1 MTKVRGL
8 LGVIIVGAAFVV
20 LANVVHIGDYV
31 KKKSEGVTFVV
42 AWHIAVPTKVVYL
55 EGPVSTPVR
64 QSDFDSNDGERRY
77 DRPYVPG
84 WKYQLFVTYDG
95 NDPESH
101 WYSCEILHNG
111 QLASGTQ
118 SYEKITN
125 KPGTA
130 TCIFQG

>member
-8 LGVIIVGAAFVV
+8 LSVIVVGTLLVIA
-20 LANVVHIGDYV
+20 ANVVHIGNYV

-55 EGPVSTPVR
+55 EDSLTTHVR

-95 NDPESH
+95 YDPESH
-101 WYSCEILHNG
+101 WFSCEILHNG
-111 QLASGTQ
+111 KPASGIR

-125 KPGTA
+125 QPGTA